1 MALVCAVHCLLTPLL
16 IIVLPIIATS
26 FWVDENFHFW
36 MLSLVV
42 PLTAISFFIGCRK
55 HHDIILV
62 ILAVIGIGL
71 LFCGVIFGCSSC
83 QGDHY
88 LPSFLIS
95 KISPMVLSQLLPL
108 LVVSF
113 WFLHIFGIFVFAVN
127 QVASII
133 IRSNFTLSEIK
144 RQIRPIEFEGVYKIA

>member
-1 MALVCAVHCLLTPLL
+1 MKCNQTLSDCTHFTWLDRLGVGMALVCAVHCLLTPLL

-55 HHDIILV
+55 HHDIILA

-88 LPSFLIS
+88 LPSFSDFKNFPHGFESTFTTLGG
-95 KISPMVLSQLLPL
+95 
-108 LVVSF
+108 F
-113 WFLHIFGIFVFAVN
+113 FLVFAH
-127 QVASII
+127 
-133 IRSNFTLSEIK
+133 IRNFRLCRKSSCEHHH
-144 RQIRPIEFEGVYKIA
+144 